1 MPGAGAWGPA
11 RTEAVRRKEAPAA
24 AAEGQSVWP
33 EQDGQGQRGR
43 RPAAGARGH
52 RDSEAGGG
60 SPGFMRACGALQR
73 TLSQASRGCSEGPG
87 LGPEF
92 AGRQHIK
99 RVQSWGKGIEKL

>member
-60 SPGFMRACGALQR
+60 SLGFMRSPPADAEPGEAGAAQR
-73 TLSQASRGCSEGPG
+73 GRAWGRSLPVVSTERGLSPG
-87 LGPEF
+87 
-92 AGRQHIK
+92 
-99 RVQSWGKGIEKL
+99 VKG